1 MLAGTSRRSLERC
14 QMTSPQSQ
22 TELTG
27 IKIDLVGDGGSTDAD
42 SAYMVVS
49 LEFFRMN
56 VIYHAR
62 AVQNRR

>member
-1 MLAGTSRRSLERC
+1 
-14 QMTSPQSQ
+14 MTSPQSQ